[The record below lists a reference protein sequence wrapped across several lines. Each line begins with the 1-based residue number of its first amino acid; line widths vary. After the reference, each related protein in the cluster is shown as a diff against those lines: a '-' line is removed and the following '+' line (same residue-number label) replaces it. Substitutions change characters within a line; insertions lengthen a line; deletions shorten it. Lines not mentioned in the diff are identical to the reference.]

1 MKDRLSIFGGVD
13 RGMLRSYHHN
23 CYTDKDLSEKI
34 ATEAERLRMSR
45 SRFLESLAKKY
56 FSDKERCLDG

>member
-1 MKDRLSIFGGVD
+1 
-13 RGMLRSYHHN
+13 MLRSYHHN

-34 ATEAERLRMSR
+34 VTEAERLRMSR

-56 FSDKERCLDG
+56 FSDRERIQNE